1 MPALRRQ
8 SQEDEAVQAVY
19 PQLHRKS
26 EAGMGYVRPWLK
38 SSKAHFQSQ
47 LQTGEHLEFD
57 INDRQSR
64 VRARTPGNAG
74 TKPQGRTLFPTPRR
88 KDAVF
93 SERVSRSRRQTYSG
107 LRLAGT
113 LIPLSPPP

>member
-1 MPALRRQ
+1 MTFSSRIKSKAYL
-8 SQEDEAVQAVY
+8 SVVAHTSNANTKEDEMFQAIY

-47 LQTGEHLEFD
+47 TGEHLEFD
-57 INDRQSR
+57 INDRQCR

-74 TKPQGRTLFPTPRR
+74 TKPQGRTLFPTP
-88 KDAVF
+88 
-93 SERVSRSRRQTYSG
+93 Q
-107 LRLAGT
+107 
-113 LIPLSPPP
+113 PH